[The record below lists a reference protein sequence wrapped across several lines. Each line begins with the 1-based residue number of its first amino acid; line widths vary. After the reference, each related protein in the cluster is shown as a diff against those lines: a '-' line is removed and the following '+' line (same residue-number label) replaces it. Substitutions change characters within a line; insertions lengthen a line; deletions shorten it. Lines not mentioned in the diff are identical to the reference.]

1 MNYENKCSIFRLQN
15 GGRMDSHYVNGR
27 MRQVLPTTEPLEV
40 EEPDYLPPSQMGPG
54 PSWMSRRARVIVTV
68 VLAVLALVSAVPVAT
83 HFSAPEAYTSVN
95 ETLDSQKS
103 TALGL
108 VATATTAS
116 VAVSAIPDDVGTPI
130 ANQLADLSGKLAV
143 VLAIIYLEK
152 FLLTT
157 FGLIAFRW
165 FVPAGILFLCLWM
178 WLRGRWSPSRVLFVW
193 GVKLLV
199 VALALVTLVPVSTG
213 ITQNIT
219 IQYQTSLL
227 AEKASQEANQT
238 SETVYEDNT
247 NQDTEESQNILE
259 MLGSA
264 ISSGVDALA
273 SGAADAANAVG
284 EQLNSLVDAVAM
296 SIVTS
301 CLVPLAVLLLYFWLI
316 KLFTGA
322 DLTGYV
328 SKAQGVVGSAVRGAG
343 SAAHGAVKRH
353 RASTSK

>member
-1 MNYENKCSIFRLQN
+1 M
-15 GGRMDSHYVNGR
+15 
-27 MRQVLPTTEPLEV
+27 
-40 EEPDYLPPSQMGPG
+40 
-54 PSWMSRRARVIVTV
+54 IVTV

-83 HFSAPEAYTSVN
+83 HFSAPETYTSVN

-284 EQLNSLVDAVAM
+284 EQLNSLVDALRNV
-296 SIVTS
+296 
-301 CLVPLAVLLLYFWLI
+301 LQKLLL
-316 KLFTGA
+316 
-322 DLTGYV
+322 
-328 SKAQGVVGSAVRGAG
+328 SKGKPV
-343 SAAHGAVKRH
+343 
-353 RASTSK
+353 

>member
-1 MNYENKCSIFRLQN
+1 M
-15 GGRMDSHYVNGR
+15 
-27 MRQVLPTTEPLEV
+27 
-40 EEPDYLPPSQMGPG
+40 
-54 PSWMSRRARVIVTV
+54 
-68 VLAVLALVSAVPVAT
+68 
-83 HFSAPEAYTSVN
+83 
-95 ETLDSQKS
+95 
-103 TALGL
+103 
-108 VATATTAS
+108 
-116 VAVSAIPDDVGTPI
+116 
-130 ANQLADLSGKLAV
+130 
-143 VLAIIYLEK
+143 
-152 FLLTT
+152 
-157 FGLIAFRW
+157 
-165 FVPAGILFLCLWM
+165 
-178 WLRGRWSPSRVLFVW
+178 
-193 GVKLLV
+193 
-199 VALALVTLVPVSTG
+199 PVSTG

-264 ISSGVDALA
+264 ISSRVDALA

-343 SAAHGAVKRH
+343 SAARGAVKRH

>member
-1 MNYENKCSIFRLQN
+1 
-15 GGRMDSHYVNGR
+15 MDSNRNADKLQR
-27 MRQVLPTTEPLEV
+27 MVPNVEELEV
-40 EEPDYLPPSQMGPG
+40 SEPEYMVPQQSGNRPFELSK
-54 PSWMSRRARVIVTV
+54 RARVIVTAVLV
-68 VLAVLALVSAVPVAT
+68 VLAIVSAFPLAT
-83 HFSAPEAYTSVN
+83 HFSSPETYSGVTQ
-95 ETLDSQKS
+95 TLEGQKS

-157 FGLIAFRW
+157 FGLIAFRC
-165 FVPAGILFLCLWM
+165 FVPAGIALLCLWL

-199 VALALVTLVPVSTG
+199 VALALATLVPVSAGLTQT
-213 ITQNIT
+213 ITN
-219 IQYQTSLL
+219 QYQTSLA
-227 AEKASQEANQT
+227 AEEASQEANET

-247 NQDTEESQNILE
+247 SQDTEENQNILE

-284 EQLNSLVDAVAM
+284 EQLNKLIDAVAV

-301 CLVPLAVLLLYFWLI
+301 CLVPLAVLLLYLWLI

-328 SKAQGVVGSAVRGAG
+328 SKAQGAAGSAVRGAG
-343 SAAHGAVKRH
+343 SVTRSAARRH
-353 RASTSK
+353 RASTSN

>member
-1 MNYENKCSIFRLQN
+1 
-15 GGRMDSHYVNGR
+15 MDSNRNADKLQRV
-27 MRQVLPTTEPLEV
+27 VPAVEELEV
-40 EEPDYLPPSQMGPG
+40 SEPEYIEPQE
-54 PSWMSRRARVIVTV
+54 SRNSSFELSKRARVIVTAVLV
-68 VLAVLALVSAVPVAT
+68 VLAIVSAFPLAT
-83 HFSAPEAYTSVN
+83 HFSSPETYAGVTQ
-95 ETLDSQKS
+95 TLEGQKS

-157 FGLIAFRW
+157 FGLIAFRY
-165 FVPAGILFLCLWM
+165 FVPAGIALLCLWL
-178 WLRGRWSPSRVLFVW
+178 WLRGRWNPSRVLFVW

-199 VALALVTLVPVSTG
+199 VALALATLVPVSAGLTQT
-213 ITQNIT
+213 ITN
-219 IQYQTSLL
+219 QYQTSLA
-227 AEKASQEANQT
+227 AEEASQEANET

-247 NQDTEESQNILE
+247 SQDTGENQNILE

-284 EQLNSLVDAVAM
+284 EQLNKLIDAVAV

-301 CLVPLAVLLLYFWLI
+301 CLVPLAVLLLYLWLI

-328 SKAQGVVGSAVRGAG
+328 SKAQGAAGSAVRGAG
-343 SAAHGAVKRH
+343 AATRSALRRH
-353 RASTSK
+353 RASTSN

>member
-1 MNYENKCSIFRLQN
+1 MESR
-15 GGRMDSHYVNGR
+15 YVNGEIQ
-27 MRQVLPTTEPLEV
+27 QVTPATEGLEV
-40 EEPDYLPPSQMGPG
+40 PDPEYLPPSHPG
-54 PSWMSRRARVIVTV
+54 DDPSWMSTRARVIVTV
-68 VLAVLALVSAVPVAT
+68 VLVALAFVSAFPVAT
-83 HFSAPEAYTSVN
+83 HFSSPETYADVN
-95 ETLDSQKS
+95 QTLDGQKS

-165 FVPAGILFLCLWM
+165 LVPVGIGLLCVWLWSH
-178 WLRGRWSPSRVLFVW
+178 GRWSPSRILLVW
-193 GVKLLV
+193 GIKLLF
-199 VALALVTLVPVSTG
+199 VALALATLVPVSAH
-213 ITQNIT
+213 ITQIIT
-219 IQYQTSLL
+219 TQYQTSLA
-227 AEKASQEANQT
+227 AEEASQEANQT
-238 SETVYEDNT
+238 SETVYEENT
-247 NQDTEESQNILE
+247 SQDTGESQNILE

-284 EQLNSLVDAVAM
+284 EQLNKLIDNVAV

-301 CLVPLAVLLLYFWLI
+301 CLVPLAVLLLYFWLL

-328 SKAQGVVGSAVRGAG
+328 SKAQGAVGSAVRGAG
-343 SAAHGAVKRH
+343 SAARGAVKRH

>member
-1 MNYENKCSIFRLQN
+1 MESRYFNSEIQ
-15 GGRMDSHYVNGR
+15 
-27 MRQVLPTTEPLEV
+27 QVSPAAEGFEVPEPE
-40 EEPDYLPPSQMGPG
+40 YLPPSQPG
-54 PSWMSRRARVIVTV
+54 DGSSWMSKRARVIVTV
-68 VLAVLALVSAVPVAT
+68 VLVVLMLISAFPVAT
-83 HFSAPEAYTSVN
+83 HFSSPETYADVN
-95 ETLDSQKS
+95 QTLDDQKS

-165 FVPAGILFLCLWM
+165 FVPAGIFLLCLWM

-199 VALALVTLVPVSTG
+199 VALALATLVPVSAGLTQT
-213 ITQNIT
+213 ITT
-219 IQYQTSLL
+219 QYQTSLA
-227 AEKASQEANQT
+227 AEEASQEANQT
-238 SETVYEDNT
+238 SETVYEDNAS
-247 NQDTEESQNILE
+247 QDTGESQNILE

-284 EQLNSLVDAVAM
+284 EQLNKLIDAVAV

-328 SKAQGVVGSAVRGAG
+328 SKAQGVAGSAVRGAD
-343 SAAHGAVKRH
+343 SVARGAVKRH